1 MRTYR
6 NAAAVGLFVLSAL
19 FSYRLA
25 ALGGGYSPLWLST
38 GAGVGVLYLLG
49 VRAWP
54 VLLLVNL
61 AGNLML
67 PESLTV
73 FGALSAA
80 VGTGTSALGVRVA
93 LWKRS
98 EGGLFGGLSAMTFF
112 LLSAGLSPA
121 LFGAAFGLLG
131 IPPEI
136 RQIHTFVGWV
146 VSDLTG
152 VVILAPAMI
161 ALLGADR
168 KRKTTF
174 TIEASLF
181 VALFSVLCLGVFGQT
196 IPSRLAEY
204 PLPFLLAP
212 FLLWAAFRFGTI
224 FFIDVLS
231 FSAVVSLTGSF
242 FGRGPYAVYPFE
254 TSIVVTQVFLIV
266 LGGLALLFHAAS
278 LEGDFRLEAMAEQ
291 RRSLERLN
299 EQLEA
304 EIRERTLEVL
314 RSISDIRLFG
324 DRKDQDDESAG
335 SRFVAF
341 RLSNEGTL
349 WRASAGLAQALGY
362 ASSRALLEME
372 SMVPGGFLLGR
383 KDHEQLMEAAR
394 RRDVMTERTLD
405 LSGQGGLSKRLTMDI
420 RAVYMPDGALFFV
433 ECVAP
438 DPRIFGAVRGDVFDD
453 ATGLPDLRYLDGIW
467 TDNGYLPGP
476 VDFDCALG
484 VLRISP
490 SPVPDA
496 RFRRCLEHACSC
508 CLRSLDPIV
517 RSGDGELAI
526 LLFGVGGM
534 RGGREV
540 MATFRKELASRLE
553 AERVVPSMRF
563 GVTGILRN
571 MSPLQIVNEARKDL
585 ERRRDD
591 REAASARGVAFR

>member
-1 MRTYR
+1 M
-6 NAAAVGLFVLSAL
+6 LSAL

-54 VLLLVNL
+54 VLLLVSL

-67 PESLTV
+67 PESLTLS
-73 FGALSAA
+73 GALSVA
-80 VGTGTSALGVRVA
+80 VATGTSALGVRGA

-98 EGGLFGGLSAMTFF
+98 EGGLFGSLSSMTFF
-112 LLSAGLSPA
+112 LLMAGLLPA
-121 LFGAAFGLLG
+121 LFGATFGVLG
-131 IPPEI
+131 MPSEI

-161 ALLGADR
+161 ALLGGDR

-174 TIEASLF
+174 TVEASLF
-181 VALFSVLCLGVFGQT
+181 VVLFSVLCLGVFGQT
-196 IPSRLAEY
+196 IPRKFAEY

-212 FLLWAAFRFGTI
+212 FLLWAAFRFGTT

-242 FGRGPYAVYPFE
+242 FGRGPFAVYPLE
-254 TSIVVTQVFLIV
+254 TSIIVTQVFLIV
-266 LGGLALLFHAAS
+266 LGALALLFHAAS
-278 LEGDFRLEAMAEQ
+278 LEGDLRLETMAEQ

-314 RSISDIRLFG
+314 RSISDIRLFD
-324 DRKDQDDESAG
+324 DRREREEESAA
-335 SRFVAF
+335 SRFIAF
-341 RLSNEGTL
+341 RLSNEGKL
-349 WRASAGLAQALGY
+349 WRASAGLARALGY

-372 SMVPGGFLLGR
+372 SMIPGGLLLGR
-383 KDHEQLMEAAR
+383 KDHEQLMEAVL
-394 RRDVMTERTLD
+394 RRDVPAELTLD
-405 LSGQGGLSKRLTMDI
+405 LSGQGGVSKRLTMDV
-420 RAVYMPDGALFFV
+420 RSVYMPDGSLFFV

-453 ATGLPDLRYLDGIW
+453 ATGLPDLRYLDGAW
-467 TDNGYLPGP
+467 TDGGYLPGP
-476 VDFDCALG
+476 ADFDCALG
-484 VLRISP
+484 VVRISP
-490 SPVPDA
+490 APVPDV
-496 RFRRCLEHACSC
+496 RFRRCLEHVRSG

-526 LLFGVGGM
+526 LLFGVSGV
-534 RGGREV
+534 RGGRSV
-540 MATFRKELASRLE
+540 MATFRRELLSHLDFVRDAPSVFFGVSD
-553 AERVVPSMRF
+553 VVPA
-563 GVTGILRN
+563 

-585 ERRRDD
+585 ERNRLDRDG
-591 REAASARGVAFR
+591 ASA

>member
-80 VGTGTSALGVRVA
+80 VGAGTSALGVRVA

-161 ALLGADR
+161 ALLGGDR

-174 TIEASLF
+174 TVEASLF
-181 VALFSVLCLGVFGQT
+181 VVLFSVLCLGVFGQT
-196 IPSRLAEY
+196 IPRKFAEY

-212 FLLWAAFRFGTI
+212 FLLWAAFRFGTT

-242 FGRGPYAVYPFE
+242 FGRGPFAVYPLE
-254 TSIVVTQVFLIV
+254 TSIIVTQVFLIV
-266 LGGLALLFHAAS
+266 LGALALLFHAAS
-278 LEGDFRLEAMAEQ
+278 LEGDLRLETMAEQ

-314 RSISDIRLFG
+314 RSISDIRLFD
-324 DRKDQDDESAG
+324 DRRELEEESAA
-335 SRFVAF
+335 SRFLAF
-341 RLSNEGTL
+341 RLSNEGKL
-349 WRASAGLAQALGY
+349 WRVSAGLARALGY

-372 SMVPGGFLLGR
+372 SMIPGGLLLGR
-383 KDHEQLMEAAR
+383 KDHEQLMEAVL
-394 RRDVMTERTLD
+394 RRDVPAELTLD
-405 LSGQGGLSKRLTMDI
+405 LSGQGGVSKRLTMDV
-420 RAVYMPDGALFFV
+420 RSVYMPDGSLFFV

-453 ATGLPDLRYLDGIW
+453 ATGLPDLRYLDGAW
-467 TDNGYLPGP
+467 TDGGYLPGP
-476 VDFDCALG
+476 ADFDCALG
-484 VLRISP
+484 VVRISP
-490 SPVPDA
+490 APVPDV
-496 RFRRCLEHACSC
+496 RFRRCLEHVRSG

-526 LLFGVGGM
+526 LLFGVSGV
-534 RGGREV
+534 RGGRSV
-540 MATFRKELASRLE
+540 MATFRRELLSRLDFVRD
-553 AERVVPSMRF
+553 APSVFFGVSDVVPA
-563 GVTGILRN
+563 

-585 ERRRDD
+585 ERNRLDRDG
-591 REAASARGVAFR
+591 ASA